1 MLGRAR
7 LPLAIGTLTTVMLPV
22 AAPAAAKVSS
32 RSFTGRSVNTRYGRV
47 QVTIVVSG
55 RRLISVGA
63 SAPTSPPRAAQITAR
78 AVPALSRE
86 ALQAQSAHIH
96 TVSGATM
103 TSHAFETSLA
113 SALSAAHL

>member
-1 MLGRAR
+1 MLARAR
-7 LPLAIGTLTTVMLPV
+7 LPLAIGTLTSVMLPV
-22 AAPAAAKVSS
+22 APAVAKVSS
-32 RSFTGRSVNTRYGRV
+32 RSYTGPSVNTRYGRV

-63 SAPTSPPRAAQITAR
+63 SGPTSPPRAAQTTAR

-113 SALSAAHL
+113 SALRAAHL